1 MFGGVVAASP
11 ALAGRGHKW
20 QFVPIPGTSPNPRA
34 GPRSRGTQL
43 VDKIFVKALKT
54 ADGSMILTGAA
65 KITFTNPETGKSI
78 TVNTSGPFREIDFP
92 DGSATLLEKGHQPVT
107 LGPADAARF
116 GLPAFFGSAGALT
129 GTVDA
134 NGNLTSLS
142 LHGHVLVDLCSTFEL
157 EGCPGP
163 RDAPGSGPAWRH
175 LTVACREPGCRSKWY
190 DPPHE

>member
-1 MFGGVVAASP
+1 MAVRADPRHFTEP
-11 ALAGRGHKW
+11 AC
-20 QFVPIPGTSPNPRA
+20 GTQIQ
-34 GPRSRGTQL
+34 GTQL
-43 VDKIFVKALKT
+43 VDKVSVKALKT
-54 ADGSMILTGAA
+54 ASGSMILLFTGAA

-92 DGSATLLEKGHQPVT
+92 DGSATLLEKGHQPVN

-116 GLPAFFGSAGALT
+116 GLPAFFVSAGALT

-175 LTVACREPGCRSKWY
+175 LTVACPCPPASAGSRSG
-190 DPPHE
+190 